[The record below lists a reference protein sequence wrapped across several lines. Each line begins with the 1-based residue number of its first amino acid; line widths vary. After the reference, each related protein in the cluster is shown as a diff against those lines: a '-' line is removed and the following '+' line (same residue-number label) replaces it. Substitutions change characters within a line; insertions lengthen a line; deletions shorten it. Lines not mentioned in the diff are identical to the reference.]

1 MNLNLADMTI
11 SKSTIKLVSHSPDKT
26 EKFGREMAQRLNPG
40 AVVAFYGDLGS
51 GKTTLIR
58 GLVRGLGAE
67 KSTRVTSPTFVLMN
81 MYQGRCPIYHFD
93 FYRLSEPS
101 MIADLG
107 CEEYFGGE
115 GVALIEWADRAGEL
129 VPGESIRIELT
140 AIDET
145 TREIQVVFPES
156 MTGD

>member
-1 MNLNLADMTI
+1 MTT
-11 SKSTIKLVSHSPDKT
+11 SKSTIKLVSHSPAQT
-26 EKFGREMAQRLNPG
+26 EKFGRELAQRLDPG
-40 AVVAFYGDLGS
+40 AVVALYGDLGA

-81 MYQGRCPIYHFD
+81 IYQGRRPIYHFD
-93 FYRLSEPS
+93 FYRLKGPS
-101 MIADLG
+101 MIAELG
-107 CEEYFGGE
+107 CEEYFGGA
-115 GVALIEWADRAGEL
+115 GTTVIEWADRAGEL
-129 VPGESIRIELT
+129 IPRERIRIELT

-145 TREIQVVFPES
+145 TREIEVVFPES

>member
-1 MNLNLADMTI
+1 MDMTT
-11 SKSTIKLVSHSPDKT
+11 SKNTTKLVSHSPEQT
-26 EKFGREMAQRLNPG
+26 EKFGREMADKLNAG
-40 AVVAFYGDLGS
+40 AVVALYGDLGS

-81 MYQGRCPIYHFD
+81 MYEGKYPIYHFD
-93 FYRLSEPS
+93 FYRLNEPT
-101 MIADLG
+101 MIAELG

-115 GVALIEWADRAGEL
+115 GITLIEWAERAGEL
-129 VPGESIRIELT
+129 VPIDCIRIELT
-140 AIDET
+140 AIDEK
-145 TREIQVVFPES
+145 TRKIQVVLPET